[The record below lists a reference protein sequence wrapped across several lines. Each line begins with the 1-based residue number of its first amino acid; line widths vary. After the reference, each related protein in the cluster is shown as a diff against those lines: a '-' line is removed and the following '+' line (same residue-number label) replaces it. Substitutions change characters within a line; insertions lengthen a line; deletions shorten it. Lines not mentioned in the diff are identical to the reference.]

1 MRLDAWFD
9 TLPEKAFQPRGWKGS
24 MTLEGGKGGSD
35 APTPDPNIG
44 IAQRELS
51 KLATEQWDT
60 FKTQIYPD
68 LKAATDKQE
77 ERLQGAYES
86 TKAISEA
93 QATRATEAYDLYK
106 KEGLPQLEALR
117 RDAEEYNEGAYQ
129 EQMALRAG
137 ADVDTASE
145 NQRQQMAMR
154 RQQYGID
161 PTSGVAMGQD
171 NANAVMTAAA
181 KAQAQ
186 NQTRMAARDIGLQKL
201 ANVYNAYAGM
211 PAQGNAATSLA
222 LGATQQGTAA
232 GQGIVGNIGGL
243 STASNQ
249 AAQTSMGGWGQVG
262 TLGVQKYNADV
273 GLYAAQQKAESE
285 SAGGLG
291 SAIGSLG
298 SAYIMRG
305 SDIRIKQDIAQVGR
319 LDNGFPLY
327 SFQYKPEFRDECGH
341 GFHIG
346 VMAQDIEQVIPDAV
360 SVHADGYKMV
370 DYGKVLNHGI

>member
-1 MRLDAWFD
+1 MS
-9 TLPEKAFQPRGWKGS
+9 KGS
-24 MTLEGGKGGSD
+24 KD
-35 APTPDPNIG
+35 TPEADPNIG

-51 KLATEQWDT
+51 KLATEQWNT

-77 ERLQGAYES
+77 ARLQGAYES
-86 TKAISEA
+86 TKSISEA
-93 QATRATEAYDLYK
+93 QAKRAEESYGLYK
-106 KEGLPQLEALR
+106 TEGLPQLEALR
-117 RDAEEYNEGAYQ
+117 KDAEQYNEGAYQ

-137 ADVDTASE
+137 ADVSTASE

-171 NANAVMTAAA
+171 NANSVMTAAA
-181 KAQAQ
+181 QAQAQ
-186 NQTRMAARDIGLQKL
+186 NQTRMAAHEIGLQKL
-201 ANVYNAYAGM
+201 ANVYNAYSGL

-222 LGATQQGTAA
+222 LGATGQGTVA
-232 GQGIVGNIGGL
+232 GQGIVSNVGGL

-249 AAQTSMGGWGQVG
+249 AAGTSMSGWGQVG

-273 GLYAAQQKAESE
+273 GAYTADQQAQGAFAS
-285 SAGGLG
+285 GLG
-291 SAIGSLG
+291 SALG
-298 SAYIMRG
+298 SAAALWK
-305 SDIRIKQDIAQVGR
+305 SDVRTKQDIVQVGQ
-319 LDNGFPLY
+319 LNNGFPLY
-327 SFQYKPEFRDECGH
+327 VFQYKPEFRDECGH

-346 VMAQDIEQVIPDAV
+346 VMAQDVEQVIPDAV

-370 DYGKVLNHGI
+370 NYGKVLNHGI

>member
-35 APTPDPNIG
+35 APEADPNIG

-171 NANAVMTAAA
+171 NANAAMTAAA

-222 LGATQQGTAA
+222 LGATGQGTAA

-249 AAQTSMGGWGQVG
+249 AAGTSMSGWGQVG

-273 GLYAAQQKAESE
+273 GAYSATQQAEG
-285 SAGGLG
+285 AMYGGLG
-291 SAIGSLG
+291 SALGAGIGAYASGSL
-298 SAYIMRG
+298 SLAAA
-305 SDIRIKQDIAQVGR
+305 K
-319 LDNGFPLY
+319 
-327 SFQYKPEFRDECGH
+327 K
-341 GFHIG
+341 
-346 VMAQDIEQVIPDAV
+346 
-360 SVHADGYKMV
+360 
-370 DYGKVLNHGI
+370 

>member
-1 MRLDAWFD
+1 MS
-9 TLPEKAFQPRGWKGS
+9 KGS
-24 MTLEGGKGGSD
+24 SN
-35 APTPDPNIG
+35 APEADPNIG
-44 IAQRELS
+44 LAQRELA
-51 KLATEQWDT
+51 KLAGEQWDT

-77 ERLQGAYES
+77 ARLQGAYES
-86 TKAISEA
+86 TKSISEA
-93 QATRATEAYDLYK
+93 QAKRAEESYGLYK
-106 KEGLPQLEALR
+106 TEGLPQLEALR
-117 RDAEEYNEGAYQ
+117 KDAEQYNEGAYQ

-137 ADVDTASE
+137 ADVSTASE

-171 NANAVMTAAA
+171 NANSVMTAAA
-181 KAQAQ
+181 QAQAQ
-186 NQTRMAARDIGLQKL
+186 NQTRMAAHEIGLQKL
-201 ANVYNAYAGM
+201 ANVYNAYSGL

-222 LGATQQGTAA
+222 LGATGQGTAA

-249 AAQTSMGGWGQVG
+249 AAGTSMSGWGQVG

-273 GLYAAQQKAESE
+273 GAYAADQQAQGAFAS
-285 SAGGLG
+285 GLG
-291 SAIGSLG
+291 SALG
-298 SAYIMRG
+298 SAAGAYG
-305 SDIRIKQDIAQVGR
+305 AFKTSDVHAKQDIVQVGR

-327 SFQYKPEFRDECGH
+327 VFQYKPEFRDECGH

-346 VMAQDIEQVIPDAV
+346 VMAQDVEQIIPDAV
-360 SVHADGYKMV
+360 SVRVDGYKMV
-370 DYGKVLNHGI
+370 NYEKVLNHGI